1 VNAKGTNDMKRKWSG
16 AGAFLSLLIFAAVA
30 SAQSSTII
38 QTRITGFRD
47 IGASFK
53 NIRDELNS
61 GRPNV
66 AHIRTAAI
74 TIDGYAAHIP
84 EWFPRGSQPPPRRA
98 PSFWDTVMSWF
109 SPDAGN
115 ASVNLYASHAKPE
128 IWSDAAGFRR
138 ATQNFQRESARMRQ
152 VAQAGEVTAIQAQY
166 RRLAATCTSCHSA
179 YREEIN

>member
-1 VNAKGTNDMKRKWSG
+1 MKRRWSG
-16 AGAFLSLLIFAAVA
+16 AGALLCLFVFAAVA
-30 SAQSSTII
+30 SAQVTSSAII

-66 AHIRTAAI
+66 AHIRTAAV

-98 PSFWDTVMSWF
+98 PSFFDMVMSWF
-109 SPDAGN
+109 SPDSRN
-115 ASVNLYASHAKPE
+115 TSVNLYESHAKPE

-152 VAQAGEVTAIQAQY
+152 VAQAGDVTAIQAQY